1 MSIIRFAAILLILSA
16 GILATRSIKAAP
28 APEEHEPLRDFP
40 ARIAEWHSKD
50 LPFDDGTDDL
60 GVDDFTNREYF
71 GGDRPVELY
80 IGYYKDQRSGDAIHS
95 PKNCLP
101 GSGWEP
107 VRSARLQIGSA
118 ARPAVVNEYL
128 VEQGAERDLVLYWY
142 QTHGRIVASEY
153 AAKFWLIADGV
164 RGRPTDGAMVR
175 IWTSAGDGEQRAEE
189 RATEFARHVYPEVT
203 EFLPR

>member
-1 MSIIRFAAILLILSA
+1 MSLVRVTFTAFILAA
-16 GILATRSIKAAP
+16 GILMTRSIKAAP
-28 APEEHEPLRDFP
+28 APEEHRALRDFP
-40 ARIAEWHSKD
+40 AAFAGWHGQN
-50 LPFDDGTDDL
+50 LLFDDGTEDL

-71 GGDRPVELY
+71 GGDRPIELY

-107 VRSARLQIGSA
+107 VRSTRLQIGTA
-118 ARPAVVNEYL
+118 ENPATVNEYI
-128 VEQGAERDLVLYWY
+128 VEQGAQRDLVLYWY

-164 RGRPTDGAMVR
+164 RGRPTDGAMIR
-175 IWTSAGDGEQRAEE
+175 IWTSAGDGEQRAES
-189 RATEFARHVYPEVT
+189 RAAEFARQVYPEVT
-203 EFLPR
+203 NFLPH